1 MGLDLGVLT
10 SASAQ
15 SLTQAL
21 DVYYERELGE
31 PDPKALRLF
40 ADELEATYDDDNWPF
55 TGDPIVSPSHIQ
67 LSIAWECWEQEVPRI
82 VEAAHRHGFVVLDP
96 QEETL
101 SPPESFAVS

>member
-21 DVYYERELGE
+21 VYHERELGE

-40 ADELEATYDDDNWPF
+40 ADQLEATYDDDNWPF
-55 TGDPIVSPSHIQ
+55 TGDPYRRGGTPPRVRRSRSTGGNA
-67 LSIAWECWEQEVPRI
+67 LSARELRGLV
-82 VEAAHRHGFVVLDP
+82 AGHRRGLARD
-96 QEETL
+96 
-101 SPPESFAVS
+101 SPPFER